1 MNEKETYVKSA
12 RRKFA
17 VTFLVTF
24 IVAMLVISYIRYMG
38 IEQKYER
45 ANRLAHTIGS
55 ETYEILLS
63 QMSKIQVLQ
72 SFIVQGNGSYEG
84 TEDVAEILLDE
95 KGVRN
100 VLFAPDG
107 IVDFVYP
114 YENNEAVIGLN
125 MYEDGLG
132 NWEAR
137 AAIEAKE
144 LYMAGPFELLQGGMG
159 IAGRMPIFLKD
170 EAGETYFWGVVSVTL
185 DYPEILSNSSIQ
197 YLNDQ
202 GYACEIWRIE
212 PTTGEKQVILETDKK
227 VNPNNSAY
235 NYDVSMFHANWTIT
249 VAPIRLWY
257 EEISFWVS
265 LLIGIVICFLVAL
278 TTYNNEKVR
287 IMEQRESKRQ
297 IEHLKSQ
304 VEFEQSNMLLS
315 QIRSHFF
322 YHTLNSLQAL
332 IVLQP
337 DEAYK
342 MVDDFSRYMRFNL
355 DSITLEDGL
364 CTFKEELR
372 SVKAYTDINQM
383 QLGERLKM
391 NYEIP
396 EIDFNI
402 PVLTIQPIVENAILH
417 GIKPKVGGG
426 TVTVRLEEM
435 EDCMKVTVEDDGV
448 GFEVNEEILNQ
459 SVGMKNI
466 RKRLEHFEGCTIHF
480 ESKVGVGT
488 KVVLSY
494 PKDL

>member
-1 MNEKETYVKSA
+1 MKELKKYIKHA
-12 RRKFA
+12 RKKF
-17 VTFLVTF
+17 VSTFL
-24 IVAMLVISYIRYMG
+24 IALLGVAVVIACIQYMTV
-38 IEQKYER
+38 EWKYER
-45 ANRLAHTIGS
+45 ASRLAHTIGS

-63 QMSKIQVLQ
+63 QMSKAQVLQ
-72 SFIVQGNGSYEG
+72 AFLIQSHGSYEG
-84 TEDVAEILLDE
+84 AEEVVEILFDDE
-95 KGVRN
+95 CVRD
-100 VLFAPDG
+100 VIFAPDG
-107 IVDFVYP
+107 IVDYVYP
-114 YENNEAVIGLN
+114 YGNNAKVIGLN

-137 AAIEAKE
+137 AAIAAKD
-144 LYMAGPFELLQGGMG
+144 LYMAGPFELLQGGEG
-159 IAGRMPIFLKD
+159 IAGRIPVYLKD
-170 EAGETYFWGVVSVTL
+170 ENGEDFFWGVVSLTV
-185 DYPEILSNSSIQ
+185 DYPQIFANSSIQ

-202 GYACEIWRIE
+202 GYACRIWRIE
-212 PTTGEKQVILETDKK
+212 PSTKEEQTILETDIKA
-227 VNPNNSAY
+227 VVEESAY
-235 NYDVSMFHANWTIT
+235 TYQMTMFHAEWNVT
-249 VAPIRLWY
+249 VTPIKIWY
-257 EEISFWVS
+257 EEMSFWGMVLVGV
-265 LLIGIVICFLVAL
+265 LLCVLIAL
-278 TTYNNEKVR
+278 ASSNREKVR
-287 IMEQRESKRQ
+287 EMEQRESKRE

-364 CTFKEELR
+364 CTFKEEIR
-372 SVKAYTDINQM
+372 SVRAYTDINQK
-383 QLGERLKM
+383 QLGDRLKM

-396 EIDFNI
+396 DVDFKI

-435 EDCMKVTVEDDGV
+435 KDCMRVTIEDDGI
-448 GFEVNEEILNQ
+448 GFEVNETKLNQ
-459 SVGMKNI
+459 SVGMKNV
-466 RKRLEHFEGCTIHF
+466 RKRLEHFEGCSIRF
-480 ESKVGVGT
+480 ESQIEVGT

>member
-1 MNEKETYVKSA
+1 MDKEKAQEINEKK
-12 RRKFA
+12 KFI

-24 IVAMLVISYIRYMG
+24 ISALFIIAYIQYMNS
-38 IEQKYER
+38 EKKYER
-45 ANRLAHTIGS
+45 ANRLAQTIGS

-63 QMSKIQVLQ
+63 QMSKLQVLQ
-72 SFIVQGNGSYEG
+72 SFLIQNDG
-84 TEDVAEILLDE
+84 TYDGIEDVAEILLDE
-95 KGVRN
+95 NGVRN
-100 VLFAPDG
+100 ILFAPDG

-137 AAIEAKE
+137 AAIAEKE
-144 LYMAGPFELLQGGMG
+144 LYMAGPFELLQGGLG
-159 IAGRMPIFLKD
+159 IAGRLPIFLED
-170 EAGETYFWGVVSVTL
+170 ENGEKYFWGIASVTL
-185 DYPEILSNSSIQ
+185 DYPAILLNSSIQ

-202 GYACEIWRIE
+202 GYACEIWRKV
-212 PTTGEKQVILETDKK
+212 PTTNEKQTILATDIKI
-227 VNPNNSAY
+227 NRENIAY
-235 NYDVSMFHANWTIT
+235 DYEVSMFHASWMIS
-249 VAPIRLWY
+249 VAPIKMWY
-257 EEISFWVS
+257 EESIFWIS
-265 LLIGIVICFLVAL
+265 LLIGILISFLLAL
-278 TTYNNEKVR
+278 VSHNSDKVR
-287 IMEQRESKRQ
+287 IMEQRETQRQ

-337 DEAYK
+337 DDAYK

-355 DSITLEDGL
+355 DSITVENGL

-372 SVKAYTDINQM
+372 SVRAYTDINQK
-383 QLGERLKM
+383 QLGSRLAM

-396 EIDFNI
+396 DIDFNI
-402 PVLTIQPIVENAILH
+402 PVLTLQPIVENAILH

-435 EDCMKVTVEDDGV
+435 EDRMQVIVEDDGV
-448 GFEVNEEILNQ
+448 GFEVNETVLNQ
-459 SVGMKNI
+459 SVGMKNV

-480 ESKVGVGT
+480 ESQIDVGT

>member
-1 MNEKETYVKSA
+1 MKELKENISNA
-12 RRKFA
+12 RKKFI

-24 IVAMLVISYIRYMG
+24 IGALFVIGYIQYMNV
-38 IEQKYER
+38 EKKHER

-63 QMSKIQVLQ
+63 QMSKLQVLQ
-72 SFIVQGNGSYEG
+72 SFLIQNDGCYDGIE
-84 TEDVAEILLDE
+84 EIAEILLEDN
-95 KGVRN
+95 GVRN
-100 VLFAPDG
+100 ILFAPDG
-107 IVDFVYP
+107 IVDYVYP

-137 AAIEAKE
+137 AAIAEKE
-144 LYMAGPFELLQGGMG
+144 LYMAGPFELLQGGAG
-159 IAGRMPIFLKD
+159 IAGRLPIFLED
-170 EAGETYFWGVVSVTL
+170 ANGEKYFWGIASVTL
-185 DYPEILSNSSIQ
+185 DYPSIFVNSSLK

-202 GYACEIWRIE
+202 GYACEIWRKLPATNE
-212 PTTGEKQVILETDKK
+212 RQTVLETEKK
-227 VNPNNSAY
+227 VNQNHWT
-235 NYDVSMFHANWTIT
+235 YDYEVSMFHAEWTVS
-249 VAPIRLWY
+249 VAPIVLWY
-257 EEISFWVS
+257 EEPVFWISLLVGLVISF
-265 LLIGIVICFLVAL
+265 LIAL
-278 TTYNNEKVR
+278 ATLNREKVQV
-287 IMEQRESKRQ
+287 MEQREVERQ
-297 IEHLKSQ
+297 IEHLKHQ

-355 DSITLEDGL
+355 DSITLENGL
-364 CTFKEELR
+364 CTFKEEIR
-372 SVKAYTDINQM
+372 SVRAYTDINQK
-383 QLGERLKM
+383 QLGDRLKM

-396 EIDFNI
+396 DIDFKI

-426 TVTVRLEEM
+426 TVTVRLEEL
-435 EDCMKVTVEDDGV
+435 EDCMKVTIEDDGV
-448 GFEVNEEILNQ
+448 GFEVNDTRLNQ
-459 SVGMKNI
+459 SVGMKNV
-466 RKRLEHFEGCTIHF
+466 RKRLEDFEGCTIQF
-480 ESKVGVGT
+480 ESKIEIGT

-494 PKDL
+494 PKNL

>member
-1 MNEKETYVKSA
+1 MKELRGYIKHA
-12 RRKFA
+12 RKKFIF
-17 VTFLVTF
+17 TFLITF
-24 IVAMLVISYIRYMG
+24 LGALLVIGYIQYTNMER
-38 IEQKYER
+38 KYER

-63 QMSKIQVLQ
+63 QMSKVQVLQ
-72 SFIVQGNGSYEG
+72 AFLIQNDGSYDGIE
-84 TEDVAEILLDE
+84 EIAEILLED

-100 VLFAPDG
+100 ILFAPDG
-107 IVDFVYP
+107 IVDYVYP
-114 YENNEAVIGLN
+114 YENNEGVIGLN

-137 AAIEAKE
+137 AAIAEKE
-144 LYMAGPFELLQGGMG
+144 LYMTGPFELLQGGIG
-159 IAGRMPIFLKD
+159 IAGRQPIFLED
-170 EAGETYFWGVVSVTL
+170 ENGETHFWGVASVTL
-185 DYPEILSNSSIQ
+185 DYPTILMNSSIQ

-202 GYACEIWRIE
+202 GYACEIWRIL
-212 PTTGEKQVILETDKK
+212 PTTNKRQTILETEIK
-227 VNPNNSAY
+227 VNENHKV
-235 NYDVSMFHANWTIT
+235 YDYEVSMFHADWTVS
-249 VAPIRLWY
+249 VAPITVWY
-257 EEISFWVS
+257 EEAFFWIS
-265 LLIGIVICFLVAL
+265 LLVGIGISLLSAFLTL
-278 TTYNNEKVR
+278 NNEKVR
-287 IMEQRESKRQ
+287 VMEQRETKRQ

-364 CTFKEELR
+364 CTFKEEIR
-372 SVKAYTDINQM
+372 SVRAYTDINQK
-383 QLGERLKM
+383 QLGDRLKM

-396 EIDFNI
+396 DIDFKI

-426 TVTVRLEEM
+426 TVIVRLEEM
-435 EDCMKVTVEDDGV
+435 EDCMRVTIEDDGV
-448 GFEVNEEILNQ
+448 GFEVNETKLNQ
-459 SVGMKNI
+459 SVGMKNV
-466 RKRLEHFEGCTIHF
+466 RKRLEHFEGCTIQF
-480 ESKVGVGT
+480 ESQIEVGT